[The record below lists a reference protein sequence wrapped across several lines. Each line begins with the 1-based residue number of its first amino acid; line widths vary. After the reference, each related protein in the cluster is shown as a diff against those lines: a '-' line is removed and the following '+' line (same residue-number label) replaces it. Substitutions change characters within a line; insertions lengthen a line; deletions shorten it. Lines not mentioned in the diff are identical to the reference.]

1 MEVYMIEHI
10 ITTLSSI
17 GTFIIA
23 YLTFK
28 LQKTIKEEKDQA
40 KKDEYSRHA
49 SDIYYFIHDILYK
62 KDNSSFNNVIVDG
75 KEYMQDIN
83 YIRYKY
89 ISNKEFELLRKIYI
103 LYDNKDYKLLSELLN
118 NKESINKIINK
129 LESIMDDKEKKNY

>member
-1 MEVYMIEHI
+1 MIEHI
-10 ITTLSSI
+10 VTTLSSI

-62 KDNSSFNNVIVDG
+62 KDNSGFSNVIVDG

-103 LYDNKDYKLLSELLN
+103 LYDNKDYKLLFELLN
-118 NKESINKIINK
+118 NSKDINTIIHK
-129 LESIMDDKEKKNY
+129 LESIMNNKD

>member
-1 MEVYMIEHI
+1 MIEHI
-10 ITTLSSI
+10 ATTLSSI

-62 KDNSSFNNVIVDG
+62 KDNSSFSNIIVDG

-129 LESIMDDKEKKNY
+129 LESIMNKK

>member
-62 KDNSSFNNVIVDG
+62 KDNSSFSNVIVDG

>member
-1 MEVYMIEHI
+1 MIEHM

-62 KDNSSFNNVIVDG
+62 KDNSGFSNVIVDG

>member
-1 MEVYMIEHI
+1 MIRNI
-10 ITTLSSI
+10 VTTLSSV

-62 KDNSSFNNVIVDG
+62 KDNNSFNSISIDG
-75 KEYMQDIN
+75 KEYMKDIN

-89 ISNKEFELLRKIYI
+89 ISNKEFELLRRIYI
-103 LYDNKDYKLLSELLN
+103 LYDNKDYELLFELLN
-118 NKESINKIINK
+118 NSKDINAIIHK
-129 LESIMDDKEKKNY
+129 LESIMNNKN

>member
-1 MEVYMIEHI
+1 MIEHI

-62 KDNSSFNNVIVDG
+62 KDNSSFSNVIVDG

>member
-1 MEVYMIEHI
+1 MIRDI
-10 ITTLSSI
+10 ATTLASI

-62 KDNSSFNNVIVDG
+62 KDNSSFSNVIVDG

-89 ISNKEFELLRKIYI
+89 ISNEEFELLRRIYI
-103 LYDNKDYKLLSELLN
+103 LYDNKDYELLFELLN
-118 NKESINKIINK
+118 NSKDINVIIHK
-129 LESIMDDKEKKNY
+129 LESIMNNKN

>member
-1 MEVYMIEHI
+1 MIEHM

-62 KDNSSFNNVIVDG
+62 KDNSGFSNVIVDG

-83 YIRYKY
+83 CDVLKKTSRTLVVTY
-89 ISNKEFELLRKIYI
+89 LLYLK
-103 LYDNKDYKLLSELLN
+103 
-118 NKESINKIINK
+118 SIFQ
-129 LESIMDDKEKKNY
+129 S

>member
-1 MEVYMIEHI
+1 MIEHI

>member
-1 MEVYMIEHI
+1 MIRDI
-10 ITTLSSI
+10 VTTLSSI

-49 SDIYYFIHDILYK
+49 SDIYYFIHDVLYK
-62 KDNSSFNNVIVDG
+62 SKNSNYNDIVIDG
-75 KEYMQDIN
+75 KEYMRDIN

-89 ISNKEFELLRKIYI
+89 ITNKEFKLLREIYI
-103 LYDNKDYKLLSELLN
+103 LYDNKDYNILSEL
-118 NKESINKIINK
+118 INSEDIKRIIHK
-129 LESIMDDKEKKNY
+129 LESVMNKK

>member
-1 MEVYMIEHI
+1 MIRNI
-10 ITTLSSI
+10 VTTLSSI

-62 KDNSSFNNVIVDG
+62 KDNNSFNSISIDG
-75 KEYMQDIN
+75 KEYMKDIN

-89 ISNKEFELLRKIYI
+89 ISNKEFELLRRIYI
-103 LYDNKDYKLLSELLN
+103 LYDNKDYELLFELLN
-118 NKESINKIINK
+118 NSKDINAIIHK
-129 LESIMDDKEKKNY
+129 LESIMNNKN

>member
-1 MEVYMIEHI
+1 MIRNI
-10 ITTLSSI
+10 VTTLSSV

-62 KDNSSFNNVIVDG
+62 KDNNSFNSISIDG
-75 KEYMQDIN
+75 KEYMKDIN

-89 ISNKEFELLRKIYI
+89 ISNKEFELLRRIYI
-103 LYDNKDYKLLSELLN
+103 LYDNKDYELLFELLSN
-118 NKESINKIINK
+118 SKDINAIIHK
-129 LESIMDDKEKKNY
+129 LESIMNNKN

>member
-1 MEVYMIEHI
+1 MIEHM

-62 KDNSSFNNVIVDG
+62 KDNSGFSNVIVDG

-103 LYDNKDYKLLSELLN
+103 LYDNKDYKLLFELLN
-118 NKESINKIINK
+118 NSKDINTIIHK
-129 LESIMDDKEKKNY
+129 LESIMNKK

>member
-1 MEVYMIEHI
+1 MIEHI
-10 ITTLSSI
+10 ATTLTSI

-49 SDIYYFIHDILYK
+49 SDIYYFIHDVLYK
-62 KDNSSFNNVIVDG
+62 SKNSNYNDIVIDG
-75 KEYMQDIN
+75 KEYMRDIN

-89 ISNKEFELLRKIYI
+89 ITNKEFKLLREIYI
-103 LYDNKDYKLLSELLN
+103 LYDNKDYNILSEL
-118 NKESINKIINK
+118 INSEDIKRIIHK
-129 LESIMDDKEKKNY
+129 LESVMNKK